1 MKPDPIVFIV
11 DDDEAVRDSLD
22 LLIESAGHSVET
34 YASGEDFL
42 DAYTE
47 DRNGCL
53 VLDIRMPG
61 MNGMQLQNALIER
74 QYILP
79 IIFITGH
86 GDIPMAVDAIKRGA
100 ADFLAKPFQDQEL
113 LTRIDD
119 VLINLPEKLRD
130 NKEQQDITQRLTSL
144 TERETETM
152 LLMAQGKANKVIAFD
167 LDISQRTVEVHR
179 GRVMEKMQARSLAQL
194 VRMLM
199 QVNYQLS
206 D

>member
-113 LTRIDD
+113 LARIDD

>member
-1 MKPDPIVFIV
+1 M
-11 DDDEAVRDSLD
+11 
-22 LLIESAGHSVET
+22 
-34 YASGEDFL
+34 
-42 DAYTE
+42 
-47 DRNGCL
+47 
-53 VLDIRMPG
+53 
-61 MNGMQLQNALIER
+61 
-74 QYILP
+74 
-79 IIFITGH
+79 
-86 GDIPMAVDAIKRGA
+86 
-100 ADFLAKPFQDQEL
+100 
-113 LTRIDD
+113 
-119 VLINLPEKLRD
+119 LINLPEKLRD

>member
-1 MKPDPIVFIV
+1 MKPDPTVFVV

-22 LLIESAGHSVET
+22 LLIESAGYNVET

-42 DAYTE
+42 DTYTE

-61 MNGMQLQNALIER
+61 MSGMQLQNALIEK
-74 QYILP
+74 QFILP

-100 ADFLAKPFQDQEL
+100 ADFLAKPFRDQEL
-113 LTRIDD
+113 LARIDD
-119 VLINLPEKLRD
+119 VLIDLPEKLRD
-130 NKEQQDITQRLTSL
+130 NKEQQAITQRLVNL

-152 LLMAQGKANKVIAFD
+152 LLMAQGKANKLIAFD

-179 GRVMEKMQARSLAQL
+179 RRVMEKMQARSLAQL

-199 QVNYQLS
+199 RVNYQLS
-206 D
+206 G

>member
-53 VLDIRMPG
+53 LLDIRMPG

-113 LTRIDD
+113 LARIDD